1 MLSIGIKASV
11 KLITYAIYDNKSKS
25 ILLTG
30 EIYMPLPKIMD
41 EPQSYRFLRYSIIDI
56 INNMTIENENIK
68 IASIRAIEQISQNK
82 NAKRIEIE
90 GVIKESFAS
99 SCIDKYLVL
108 NKKNILKKLDCNS
121 VELEQLL
128 KNNVCSDLTSFIKKE
143 ISNWDEVSN
152 YDYREASLM
161 ALICSM
167 QGL

>member
-11 KLITYAIYDNKSKS
+11 KLITYAIYDNKGKN

-56 INNMTIENENIK
+56 INNMKIENEYIK
-68 IASIRAIEQISQNK
+68 IASIRAIEQISKNK

-99 SCIDKYLVL
+99 SYIDKYVVL
-108 NKKNILKKLDCNS
+108 NKKNILKSLDCDS
-121 VELEQLL
+121 SQLDQLL
-128 KNNVCSDLTSFIKKE
+128 KNKASYNLTNFINKEINNWDE
-143 ISNWDEVSN
+143 ISNC
-152 YDYREASLM
+152 DYREASLM

-167 QGL
+167 KGF